1 MFKDKSEPDDFHA
14 YSSNNTIVTDF
25 KGNIKIVTSMFHI
38 VLKNIVLSATFA
50 INPDQGKTCVISQ
63 K

>member
-1 MFKDKSEPDDFHA
+1 MFKNKFEPNDFHA
-14 YSSNNTIVTDF
+14 YPSYNKIVTNI

-38 VLKNIVLSATFA
+38 VLKNIVFSTTFA
-50 INPDQGKTCVISQ
+50 INPDQGKTCVVSQ